1 MKISRFDPEYR
12 RSDSIAK
19 GFRMPMI
26 SIRAVGMS
34 FVIEGVES
42 AAIESE
48 KLLERLESTYG
59 VAAAAIRDVEG
70 GRKRSERGT
79 PPIACLIV
87 DRKADAFD
95 AILRQIERWVRE
107 QGFGFASWSVDPLA
121 EGAATLH
128 FHRS

>member
-1 MKISRFDPEYR
+1 
-12 RSDSIAK
+12 
-19 GFRMPMI
+19 MPMI

-70 GRKRSERGT
+70 ARKRNDRGT

-87 DRKADAFD
+87 DRKADSFD
-95 AILRQIERWVRE
+95 AILGQIERWVRE
-107 QGFGFASWSVDPLA
+107 QGFGFASWSVDPLV